1 VNQLELLTD
10 PVLWSRAR
18 DGEKGSFEELVRR
31 YARAIYGL
39 SMALLGDSHAAEDVT
54 QEAFTRA
61 YERLGTCRDPS
72 RIGAWLLSIARNC
85 ARETLR
91 AISRVQTSP
100 EIEAPAPSEDRVEEE
115 QEKREKIEELRR
127 ALAALTAEE
136 QMLLAMKYQEGMSCK
151 EIAAHTG
158 MSLSNVKV
166 SIFRAYEELR
176 KIVKL

>member
-1 VNQLELLTD
+1 MLTD

-18 DGEKGSFEELVRR
+18 NGEKGSFEELVRR
-31 YARAIYGL
+31 YARAVYGL
-39 SMALLGDSHAAEDVT
+39 SMALLGDPHAAEDVT

-61 YERLGTCRDPS
+61 YQRLGTCRDPS

-91 AISRVQTSP
+91 AVARVKTFP
-100 EIEAPAPSEDRVEEE
+100 DIEAPAAPDDRAEEN
-115 QEKREKIEELRR
+115 QQKIEELRR
-127 ALAALTAEE
+127 ALAALTAEQ
-136 QMLLAMKYQEGMSCK
+136 QMLLAMKYQEGKSCK

-166 SIFRAYEELR
+166 SIFRAYEEMR
-176 KIVKL
+176 KRVKP